1 MAFRKGPFSVLWN
14 GNEVT
19 DIEEIETT
27 VEQDT
32 EERTT
37 VGGST
42 YEFDGSIKA
51 SATVT
56 LLRSDIPALAAFLPQ
71 YYVPNGGTMSTGE
84 TVNNAAGAI
93 DVAAASCDTTNIY
106 GNLDIISCGNPGDV
120 LRLVNAHTK
129 VEAVEFN
136 QYLGTVQ
143 IRFIGEPGPGE
154 ANVQFFTEGT
164 LTTVS

>member
-56 LLRSDIPALAAFLPQ
+56 LLRSDIPARFVSSSLHQ
-71 YYVPNGGTMSTGE
+71 S
-84 TVNNAAGAI
+84 
-93 DVAAASCDTTNIY
+93 
-106 GNLDIISCGNPGDV
+106 
-120 LRLVNAHTK
+120 LVH
-129 VEAVEFN
+129 
-136 QYLGTVQ
+136 
-143 IRFIGEPGPGE
+143 
-154 ANVQFFTEGT
+154 
-164 LTTVS
+164 